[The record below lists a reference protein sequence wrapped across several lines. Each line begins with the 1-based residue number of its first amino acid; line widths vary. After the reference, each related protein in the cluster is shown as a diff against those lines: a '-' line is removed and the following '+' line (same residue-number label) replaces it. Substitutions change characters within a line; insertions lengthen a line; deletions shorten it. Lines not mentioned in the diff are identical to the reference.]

1 MVLTAKPYTQGK
13 ITVISGPVKSG
24 KTDEVESYLDALVD
38 SGYKN
43 GSNVQVVRHPDDDE
57 APEHIGKHSV
67 FVTDSVDAIYQTINS
82 HTRTVIIVG
91 ASHYKDSNIV
101 DLADAV
107 VRSNRNL
114 IASGLNLDSNGLP
127 HDYMPDL
134 MALADEVILSKAI
147 CRTPRCGYMESNRSI
162 LVDEKY
168 IASCTH
174 HFHYRDSPPISETD
188 RGSLELFLG
197 SMYSAKSTRWKRK
210 LQKLQVAGLN
220 PLVFRWTDDAR
231 YGEKKTELYELGNI
245 VLHSGEK
252 IPAISIRHAQ
262 DIPTYL
268 QEHPNNREIFID
280 ETQFISG
287 IYDLSFKLLAKGY
300 HLYSTGL
307 PRGFNRK
314 PFNDVPKL
322 MCLADTIHMNYA
334 NCVVCFHPA
343 SDNQR
348 MKKIGERKTH
358 AHIDDPLVAVGGTE
372 NQEVKYFYEARC
384 LKDWKLLG
392 EPENKYHLERYSL

>member
-24 KTDEVESYLDALVD
+24 KTEEVEGYLDALVD

-43 GSNVQVVRHPDDDE
+43 GSNVQVVRHSHDDKD
-57 APEHIGKHSV
+57 PEHIGKHKV
-67 FVTDSVDAIYQTINS
+67 TVTDLVDEIYETINP

-91 ASHYKDSNIV
+91 ASHYKDTNIIE
-101 DLADAV
+101 LADSI

-114 IASGLNLDSNGLP
+114 IISGLNLDSNGIP
-127 HDYMPDL
+127 HDYMPAL
-134 MALADEVILSKAI
+134 MGLADEVILSKAI
-147 CRTPRCGYMESNRSI
+147 CSMPRCGYTESNRSI
-162 LVDEKY
+162 LEQEKY
-168 IASCTH
+168 IARCTH
-174 HFHYRDSPPISETD
+174 HFHYQDSPPISETD

-197 SMYSAKSTRWKRK
+197 PMYSAKSTRWKRK
-210 LQKLQVAGLN
+210 LQKLQAAGLK
-220 PLVFRWTDDAR
+220 PLVFRWTNDAR
-231 YGEKKTELYELGNI
+231 YGEEKTELFEPGNI
-245 VLHSGEK
+245 MLHSGEK
-252 IPAISIRHAQ
+252 IPAITIGDAE
-262 DIPTYL
+262 DIQTYL
-268 QEHPNNREIFID
+268 KEYPANREIFFD
-280 ETQFISG
+280 ETQFMKG
-287 IYDLSFKLLAKGY
+287 IYNLSFKLLAKGY
-300 HLYSTGL
+300 HIYATGL

-322 MCLADTIHMNYA
+322 MCLADTINMNYA
-334 NCVVCFHPA
+334 NCVVCFDPA

-372 NQEVKYFYEARC
+372 NQQVQYFYEARC

-392 EPENKYHLERYSL
+392 EPENKFHLERYSL